1 MGSVLGTISLF
12 LAQKAKKV
20 LGVEI
25 VPQAI
30 EDASRNAALNGM
42 DNVEFFVGR
51 AEEELP
57 SHYEKTGVR
66 ADVVVVDP
74 PRKGCD
80 TRCLETIAAMAP
92 DRVVYVSCD
101 SATLARDLGYLCGRG
116 YEVKKVRC
124 CDMFGWTVHCETVVK
139 LEREEKKDNRKRMG
153 KNKDEVIFPVAPS
166 LSEMSDTY
174 YRRS

>member
-1 MGSVLGTISLF
+1 MRTATININGEERLLCFSMR
-12 LAQKAKKV
+12 AIMAV
-20 LGVEI
+20 NDRYGGVEQI
-25 VPQAI
+25 GSALSGDDVTHNLQEAI
-30 EDASRNAALNGM
+30 WLISTMLEAGARYAALNGM

-51 AEEELP
+51 AEEVLP
-57 SHYEKTGVR
+57 AHYEKTGVR

-139 LEREEKKDNRKRMG
+139 LEREEKNG
-153 KNKDEVIFPVAPS
+153 
-166 LSEMSDTY
+166 
-174 YRRS
+174 